1 VSEPSIS
8 DIKAASVPADDLL
21 DAGLAI
27 AFGPGSVAPNS
38 STDSRKE
45 PHSHPPKTP
54 RVHLREPEE
63 DAAAPLIRPG
73 SQEMPSP
80 IEPGE
85 TVGRYQLLGEISRG
99 GMGAVLK
106 GRDVDLGRDIAIKVL
121 LEAHRDR
128 AELAQRFI
136 EEAQIAGQLQH
147 PGIAPI
153 YELGV
158 FPDRRPYF
166 TMKLVKGQTLAAS
179 LAARKNL
186 ADDRSKLLGVFEQV
200 CQTLAYAH
208 SRGVIHRDLKPSNV
222 MVGAF
227 GEVQVM
233 DWGLAKILRSG
244 GVADEAMAR
253 QCQKRGLADPGN
265 EAEANVSASEVGD
278 ADASYLHFGS
288 RTQAGSMLGTPAY
301 MAPEQAGGVVD
312 LIDERTDVFGLG
324 AILCEILT
332 GQPPFT
338 GAAGEIRH
346 KAKIAEMDEAY
357 TRLGECG
364 ADKEL
369 IALARNCL
377 APQPWD
383 RPRHAGEVASALI
396 HYERSSAQRLRQA
409 ELDRTAAEA
418 RADSERKRRHVT
430 LALGSL
436 VVLLVLAGTTGTA
449 LWWKHQAALAS
460 ERLALATE
468 AEKALGDAMKD
479 EAAGRWADA
488 RATLAQAVGRLGNTG
503 PDSLRER
510 LHLALADATMV
521 AEFDDIGLR
530 LSKGS
535 RSFDEN
541 ATLADRLYAEAFE
554 KYGIGLASAELSQGV
569 TRVRDSAIRET
580 LIGFLHDWLYWAPD
594 SNRAKVRALLE
605 GADDNEWRRSLREAL
620 AAKDSGKLK
629 ALTDQPEATR
639 QPAIVVCNL
648 ADALSRLS
656 AGADGV
662 KLLRNVQRRQPND
675 FWINCLLARFL
686 LKTRPKEAVGYARA
700 AIALRPT
707 SGLAHMSLAQAFLSE
722 GDDEEAIAAFREAIL
737 RDPDVPTIHTEIVP
751 LMASKGRLSEAPA
764 IWEKILAD
772 DPRNH
777 NAWFGYAELCLF
789 LGDKEAY
796 HRACKALMERFADTT
811 EPLVAERVSRSCLL
825 APDSEEQ
832 LQVGLTL
839 ARRAASSGVDWLRP
853 FYLLSQ
859 GLGEYRQNRPEKAIP
874 LLQESAAT
882 IPYSTAR
889 LALSM
894 AQFRCGLREEARKN
908 LEAAVHVTTWDTKNN
923 VFVDDLVAHILR
935 REAESMLGPVSP

>member
-1 VSEPSIS
+1 MS
-8 DIKAASVPADDLL
+8 DLKAASLPPDDLL

-27 AFGPGSVAPNS
+27 AFGPDSSNPFS
-38 STDSRKE
+38 STGDGSKE
-45 PHSHPPKTP
+45 PRSHPPKTP

-63 DAAAPLIRPG
+63 KSATPLVRP
-73 SQEMPSP
+73 SSPEMPSP

-85 TVGRYQLLGEISRG
+85 TVGRYHLLGEISRG

-128 AELAQRFI
+128 TELAQRFI

-147 PGIAPI
+147 PGIAPV
-153 YELGV
+153 YELGM

-166 TMKLVKGQTLAAS
+166 TMKLVNGQTLAAL

-186 ADDRSKLLGVFEQV
+186 ADDRSKLLGIFEQV

-233 DWGLAKILRSG
+233 DWGLAKVLRSG

-253 QCQKRGLADPGN
+253 QCQKRGLPDSGN
-265 EAEANVSASEVGD
+265 GTESAAPASKREDAESSC
-278 ADASYLHFGS
+278 LHFGS

-338 GAAGEIRH
+338 GTAAEIRR
-346 KAKIAEMDEAY
+346 KAKIAEMEEAY
-357 TRLGECG
+357 TRLNECG

-383 RPRHAGEVASALI
+383 RLRHAGEVANAI
-396 HYERSSAQRLRQA
+396 IQYERSSAQRLRQA
-409 ELDRTAAEA
+409 ELDRAAAEA
-418 RADSERKRRHVT
+418 KADSERIRRHVIMAVGT
-430 LALGSL
+430 L
-436 VVLLVLAGTTGTA
+436 VLLVILAGVTGA
-449 LWWKHQAALAS
+449 AGWWKHQAGLAS

-488 RATLAQAVGRLGNTG
+488 RATLAQAVGRLGDTG
-503 PDSLRER
+503 PASLRER

-521 AEFDDIGLR
+521 AEFDEIGLR
-530 LSKGS
+530 LSEGS
-535 RSFDEN
+535 RNYDEN
-541 ATLADRLYAEAFE
+541 AALADRLYCQAFE
-554 KYGIGLASAELSQGV
+554 KYGIGLASGDISQGV

-580 LIGFLHDWLYWAPD
+580 LIGFLHDWLYWALAG
-594 SNRAKVRALLE
+594 NRAKVRAILE
-605 GADDNEWRRSLREAL
+605 GADDNEWRRSLREGL
-620 AAKDSGKLK
+620 AAKDSAKLK
-629 ALTDQPEATR
+629 ALVDQPEALR

-648 ADALSRLS
+648 ADALSRHS
-656 AGADGV
+656 ANAEGLKV
-662 KLLRNVQRRQPND
+662 LREAQRLQPND
-675 FWINCLLARFL
+675 FWINCLLARFFL
-686 LKTRPKEAVGYARA
+686 ESRSPDAVGYARA

-707 SGLAHMSLAQAFLSE
+707 SGLAHMLLAQAFLS
-722 GDDEEAIAAFREAIL
+722 GDDKENAIAAFRDAIL
-737 RDPDVPTIHTEIVP
+737 HDPDPPIIHTELVP
-751 LMASKGRLSEAPA
+751 LMASKGRLSEVPA
-764 IWEKILAD
+764 IWEAILSV
-772 DPRNH
+772 DPRSH
-777 NAWFGYAELCLF
+777 KAWFGCAEVCLF

-796 HRACKALMERFADTT
+796 RRACKSLIERFADTT
-811 EPLVAERVSRSCLL
+811 EPIVAERVSRSCLL
-825 APDSEEQ
+825 SPDSDEQ
-832 LQVGLTL
+832 LQVGLAL
-839 ARRAASSGVDWLRP
+839 AQRAANSGVDWLRP
-853 FYLLSQ
+853 YYLLAQ
-859 GLGEYRQNRPEKAIP
+859 GLGEYRRNRPERALP

-882 IPYSTAR
+882 IPYPTAR
-889 LALSM
+889 LALAM
-894 AQFRCGLREEARKN
+894 AQFRCGLKDEARKN
-908 LEAAVHVTTWDTKNN
+908 LQAAVQSSGWDPEQN
-923 VFVDDLVAHILR
+923 VFVDDLVAQILR
-935 REAESMLGPVSP
+935 REAEGMLGPVSP